1 MDLYNNK
8 VYIRKSVIEKRDSI
22 TIDIKKEWDERILK
36 KLIDSK
42 SYKDSLVL
50 FTFVSFGSEVDTH
63 KIISYALNDG
73 KIVYVPKI
81 KSKDKGIEIFRI
93 NTLSDLKPG
102 YFNILEPLENCPVG
116 NIKDIDLILIPGIAF
131 DRNGGRIGY
140 GAGFY
145 DRFLT
150 NINSAVPKLA
160 LAYQFQILDEV
171 PMTELDVKVGGIIS
185 NKELITAY

>member
-36 KLIDSK
+36 KLIDNK

-63 KIISYALNDG
+63 KIISCALNDG
-73 KIVYVPKI
+73 KIVYAPKI

-116 NIKDIDLILIPGIAF
+116 NIKDIDLILMPGIAF

-140 GAGFY
+140 GARFY

-150 NINSAVPKLA
+150 NINSDVTKLA
-160 LAYQFQILDEV
+160 LAYQFQVLDEV
-171 PMTELDVKVGGIIS
+171 PITEFDVKIDGIIS
-185 NKELITAY
+185 NKELITVY

>member
-36 KLIDSK
+36 KLIDNK

-50 FTFVSFGSEVDTH
+50 FTFVSFGSEVDTQ

-81 KSKDKGIEIFRI
+81 KSKDKGIEIFTI
-93 NTLSDLKPG
+93 NTLSNLKPG

-116 NIKDIDLILIPGIAF
+116 NIKDIDLILMPGIAF

-140 GAGFY
+140 GAEFY

-150 NINSAVPKLA
+150 SINSDVPKLA

-171 PMTELDVKVGGIIS
+171 PITEFDVKIDGIIS
-185 NKELITAY
+185 NKELITVY

>member
-36 KLIDSK
+36 KLIDNK
-42 SYKDSLVL
+42 SYEDSLVL

-116 NIKDIDLILIPGIAF
+116 NIKDIDLILMPGIAF

-150 NINSAVPKLA
+150 NINSDVPKLA
-160 LAYQFQILDEV
+160 LAYQFQVLDEV
-171 PMTELDVKVGGIIS
+171 PITEFDVKIDGIIS
-185 NKELITAY
+185 NKELITVY

>member
-22 TIDIKKEWDERILK
+22 TIDIKKEWDECILK

-42 SYKDSLVL
+42 SYKNSLVL

-160 LAYQFQILDEV
+160 LAYQFQILGEV
-171 PMTELDVKVGGIIS
+171 PMTELDVKVDGIIS